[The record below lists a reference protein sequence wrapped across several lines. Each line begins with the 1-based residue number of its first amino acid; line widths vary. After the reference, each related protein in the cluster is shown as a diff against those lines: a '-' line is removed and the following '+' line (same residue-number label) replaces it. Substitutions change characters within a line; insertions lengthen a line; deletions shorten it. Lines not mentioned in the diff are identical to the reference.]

1 MDVELSYWFM
11 YNQMSKYEYIQSL
24 IKVIFDSLT
33 DFNCMAKFYFKI
45 DIKGTINV
53 NFALLKK
60 MLDNIDF
67 RPNWTFFPNIL

>member
-1 MDVELSYWFM
+1 MLNYYTELSRYTKCLNM
-11 YNQMSKYEYIQSL
+11 NMQSL

-60 MLDNIDF
+60 NV
-67 RPNWTFFPNIL
+67 R

>member
-1 MDVELSYWFM
+1 MLNYYTELSRYTKCLNM
-11 YNQMSKYEYIQSL
+11 NMQSL

-67 RPNWTFFPNIL
+67 RPN